1 VKLTSL
7 NIKGFKSFPE
17 KTSIHFNENVTGVV
31 GPNGSGKSNI
41 VDAIRWVLG
50 EQKTSSLRSEKM
62 DNLIFNGSKER
73 KASGLAE
80 VSLSFENNK
89 GLIPSE
95 FKDITITR
103 MLHRD
108 GESEYRINNVP
119 CRLKDIT
126 GLFMDTGVASD
137 SYAIIELKMIDEIL
151 NDRENSRRRLFEQA
165 SGVSKYK
172 IRKRETLNKLTLTD
186 TDLARVE
193 DLLFEIGNNLKE
205 LESQA
210 RKAKRFYAL
219 KEEYKALS
227 LELARMQ
234 VSRHRETFQ
243 QIEAQKL
250 EQDDKRLEIET
261 RITQLEAEIAKEKTA
276 LIEKE
281 KNLTSRQ
288 KRLNELINAITK
300 KESEKNLGN
309 EQVRFLNERVA
320 QLQKQT
326 GESETG
332 IVKLAGQLEQINEK
346 RIQQKTSLETFVSEL
361 ETKQQEMTGVKLQND
376 TLKAELDTL
385 RDSNQSLERQVHDLE
400 KKTAINTAEK
410 ENLLSVISQNTGK
423 NKELEG
429 QISQLR
435 AESETVKNEIDNKN
449 GKLETLLKG
458 EEKLQS
464 ETEKANNDL
473 RELEQTLSKESRK
486 LDSKKNEYSLNK
498 SLVDSLEGF
507 PESIKFLKRKSET
520 AREAQLLSD
529 IFYCGEQYRAAIE
542 NYLEPFL
549 NYFVVADM
557 KEAYESIHLLS
568 DASIGRANFFILSK
582 FENYRQKSRQAISNA
597 IPALDVVEIDD
608 KYKKLAAFLLDNVYL
623 IPEAQ
628 FSESE
633 QPAEN
638 AILLSVN
645 GKYMRTGYS
654 LSGGALG
661 LFEGMRLGRI
671 KNLDKLKDEI
681 RELET
686 LVKDYESQVAGLQ
699 NKISGLKSSSNQQA
713 IEAVRE
719 DLSRTGPKLVSTL
732 TKIENFQT
740 FIAENITKN
749 SGIASKIR
757 QLEIENEKL
766 SIGLNDLL
774 SRKERSGVDYEQLL
788 GRFNAVSESLA
799 KTTGE
804 FNEKN
809 IEFHRQQNLLN
820 SLEQEAGFAE
830 KQIGESRARIEQAQQ
845 EIKLDEE
852 KIAQQQQKLQKL
864 EQELISSYTEKE
876 NYQKTLT
883 EVENQYYEARG
894 AINELEEQLK
904 TQQKNRAHID
914 MLVNEIKDRSTEMR
928 IELNAVRERLSVEF
942 NVNLDNLMEGQPEEG
957 LIEEEVREKALK
969 IKSRLENFG
978 EINPMA
984 VEAFDEMQ
992 KRFDF
997 ITAQKNDLI
1006 EAKKSLMET
1015 INEIEDSAKEKFMEA
1030 FEKARENFQNIFRSL
1045 FSEEDTCDMI
1055 LLTPDN
1061 PLESEIEII
1070 AKPKGKKP
1078 QTINQLSGGEKSLT
1092 ALAILFA
1099 LYLLKPAPFCVLDE
1113 VDAPLDD
1120 ANIDKF
1126 NKTIRHFS
1134 KESQFILVTHNK
1146 QTMASVDV
1154 IYGVTMPENGVSRV
1168 VPVDFRSLN

>member
-1 VKLTSL
+1 MKLTSL

-17 KTSIHFNENVTGVV
+17 KTSIHFNESITGVV

-73 KASGLAE
+73 KPSGMAE

-103 MLHRD
+103 ILHRN

-165 SGVSKYK
+165 SGISKYK

-210 RKAKRFYAL
+210 RKTKRYHAL
-219 KEEYKALS
+219 KDEYKALS
-227 LELARMQ
+227 LQLARMQ
-234 VSRHRETFQ
+234 VARQRDTFQ
-243 QIEAQKL
+243 QIEAQKQ

-261 RITQLEAEIAKEKTA
+261 RITQVEAEIAKEKTA

-288 KRLNELINAITK
+288 KELNELINAITK
-300 KESEKNLGN
+300 KESEKNLAN
-309 EQVRFLNERVA
+309 EQVRFLNERIA

-326 GESETG
+326 GESEAG
-332 IVKLAGQLEQINEK
+332 IVKLTMQLEQINEK
-346 RIQQKTSLETFVSEL
+346 RILQKSSLEAFVKEL
-361 ETKQQEMTGVKLQND
+361 EFKQQEMTGVKQQND
-376 TLKAELDTL
+376 QLKTELDTL
-385 RDSNQSLERQVHDLE
+385 RESNQALERQVHDLE
-400 KKTAINTAEK
+400 KKIAINTAEK
-410 ENLLSVISQNTGK
+410 ENLTAVISQNTGK
-423 NKELEG
+423 NKELEE
-429 QISQLR
+429 QIARLHT
-435 AESETVKNEIDNKN
+435 ESESVKAEIDAKKN
-449 GKLETLLKG
+449 KLETLLKE
-458 EEKLQS
+458 EEKLQA
-464 ETEKANNDL
+464 EIEKAENDL
-473 RELEQTLSKESRK
+473 RGLEQTHSKESRK
-486 LDSKKNEYSLNK
+486 LDSKRNEYSLNK

-507 PESIKFLKRKSET
+507 PESIKFLKKKSET
-520 AREAQLLSD
+520 AREAQMLSD

-542 NYLEPFL
+542 NFLEPFL
-549 NYFVVADM
+549 NYFVVDDI
-557 KEAYESIHLLS
+557 KEAYESINLLS
-568 DASIGRANFFILSK
+568 DASIGRANFFILKK
-582 FENYRQKSRQAISNA
+582 FENYQRKPKQAISNA

-608 KYKKLAAFLLDNVYL
+608 KYKQLAAFLLDNVYL
-623 IPEAQ
+623 VAEDK

-633 QPAEN
+633 MSAEN

-645 GKYMRTGYS
+645 GKYIRTGYS

-671 KNLDKLKDEI
+671 KNLEKLKDEI
-681 RELET
+681 RELENR
-686 LVKDYESQVAGLQ
+686 VKEYESQMDDLHK
-699 NKISGLKSSSNQQA
+699 KIASLKSSSSQQA

-719 DLSRTGPKLVSTL
+719 DLSRTGPNLVSLL
-732 TKIENFQT
+732 TRIENFQS
-740 FIAENITKN
+740 FIAENLMRN
-749 SGIASKIR
+749 SGITGKIR
-757 QLEIENEKL
+757 QLETENEKL
-766 SIGLNDLL
+766 RIQWNDLL
-774 SRKERSGVDYEQLL
+774 SRKEKSGMDYEQLL
-788 GRFNAVSESLA
+788 SRFNAVSESLA

-809 IEFHRQQNLLN
+809 IEFHRQQNLLH
-820 SLEQEAGFAE
+820 SLEQESGFAE
-830 KQIGESRARIEQAQQ
+830 RQIGELRARIRQAQQ

-852 KIAQQQQKLQKL
+852 KMAQQHEKLGTL
-864 EQELISSYTEKE
+864 ESELIASYTEKE
-876 NYQKTLT
+876 NFQKTLT
-883 EVENQYYEARG
+883 EAEAQYYDARG

-904 TQQKNRAHID
+904 THQKNRAHID
-914 MLVNEIKDRSTEMR
+914 LLLNEIKDKSTEMR
-928 IELNAVRERLSVEF
+928 IELNAIRERLSVEF
-942 NVNLDNLMEGQPEEG
+942 NVNLDSLMEGQPEEG

-969 IKSRLENFG
+969 VKSRLDNFG

-984 VEAFDEMQ
+984 VEAFEEMQ
-992 KRFDF
+992 KRYEF
-997 ITAQKNDLI
+997 ITTQKNDLL

-1015 INEIEDSAKEKFMEA
+1015 ISEIEDTAKEKFMEA
-1030 FEKARENFQNIFRSL
+1030 FEKARENFQNIFRTL
-1045 FSEEDTCDMI
+1045 FSEEDTCDLI

-1134 KESQFILVTHNK
+1134 KDSQFILVTHNK